1 MVAVVRAGRPDDLP
15 ELTRIYNHY
24 VRTSGATFD
33 LEEQTLDA
41 RRAWLDQH
49 AATGP
54 HRLLVAVESG
64 RLLGWSSSGPL
75 RPRPAYAR
83 SVETSVYLDPTAT
96 GRGLGRLL
104 GSALLEALDDED
116 LHRAF
121 ALVAVPNDA
130 SEALHRAL
138 GYRLVGTW
146 SEAGHKLGRWWDVRW
161 YERPLGPGA
170 TVDG

>member
-1 MVAVVRAGRPDDLP
+1 MRPVARAARLDDLP

-33 LEEQTLDA
+33 LEEQSLEA
-41 RRAWLDQH
+41 RRAWLDEH

-54 HRLLVAVESG
+54 HRLLVAEESG

-83 SVETSVYLDPTAT
+83 SVETSVYLDPAAT
-96 GRGLGRLL
+96 GRGLGSLL
-104 GSALLEALDDED
+104 GSALLEALDGE
-116 LHRAF
+116 
-121 ALVAVPNDA
+121 N
-130 SEALHRAL
+130 
-138 GYRLVGTW
+138 
-146 SEAGHKLGRWWDVRW
+146 LGRWWDVRW
-161 YERPLGPGA
+161 YERPLGSAG